1 MKDFYNYLY
10 EQSQPAGRIDFSNIG
25 DVDNPNIL
33 VRGYGSMTLKTLN
46 SQVAKRLRNLADRL
60 EKKGDTDYLARE
72 MSDDGIVRLFVDAIT
87 AVEKEMKRNSVLKA
101 VIGKHKTT
109 NDYSGLMAL
118 VRSSVDGKALNH
130 NFPSDDYL
138 TKD

>member
-87 AVEKEMKRNSVLKA
+87 AVEKEMKTPSVKRKFINLK
-101 VIGKHKTT
+101 KK
-109 NDYSGLMAL
+109 M
-118 VRSSVDGKALNH
+118 R
-130 NFPSDDYL
+130 
-138 TKD
+138 